1 MSTPIGQVY
10 ADAARFLAIEGFA
23 YYEFGPSEHAPWNAL
38 ITVSPVLLLNAGN
51 EVLAES
57 LRRLTLPG
65 WSGLVWVSRTGNGPT
80 VLVKMAAEGTPDA
93 IELERLF
100 LARMDE
106 SLEGETL

>member
-1 MSTPIGQVY
+1 MSTYIGQVY
-10 ADAARFLAIEGFA
+10 ADSAYFIALEGFVA
-23 YYEFGPSEHAPWNAL
+23 YEYGSTRNTAWNAL
-38 ITVSPVLLLNAGN
+38 VTISPTLLLNLGN

-65 WSGLVWVSRTGNGPT
+65 WTGLVWVTRTGDGPA
-80 VLVKMAAEGTPDA
+80 VLVKMAAEGSPDA

-100 LARMDE
+100 LAQMDE